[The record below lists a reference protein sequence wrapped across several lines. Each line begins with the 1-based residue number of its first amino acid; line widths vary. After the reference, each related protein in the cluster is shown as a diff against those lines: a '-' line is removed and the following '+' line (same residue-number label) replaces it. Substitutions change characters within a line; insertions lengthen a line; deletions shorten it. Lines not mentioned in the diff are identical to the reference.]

1 MKYGSGIAAV
11 DRYVNHDYDSVFGMS
26 SQFAAII
33 AAHVMKR
40 QSELG
45 ISGHMAEIGT
55 FEGRFFIA
63 MALALQP
70 GERGVGIDTFEWP
83 SPKVR
88 DKLHDHMQRLDVRTA
103 DMTVL
108 TANSADLSSA
118 DIARPLG
125 GQFGG
130 QVRFFHIDGDH
141 TPKALSHD
149 LDLAYAVM
157 HPKGVICLDDML
169 HPGFPLLTVAV
180 FDWLQKHPDMRV
192 FCVIDRE
199 DIVAAPKFMLCRHEA
214 AALYEQDLLAHFPE
228 WHFEA
233 ASQWEQWVAIV
244 LTPHPRFA
252 VVE

>member
-1 MKYGSGIAAV
+1 MKYGSGSAAV
-11 DRYVNHDYDSVFGMS
+11 DHYVNDEYDSVYGMS

-33 AAHVMKR
+33 AAHVMNR
-40 QSELG
+40 QTKLG
-45 ISGHMAEIGT
+45 ISGHVAEIGT

-63 MALALQP
+63 MALAMQP
-70 GERGVGIDTFEWP
+70 GERAVGIDTFEWP

-88 DKLHDHMQRLDVRTA
+88 DKLHSHIERLGVRPADVTI
-103 DMTVL
+103 L
-108 TANSADLSSA
+108 TANSADLA
-118 DIARPLG
+118 AKDISDAV
-125 GQFGG
+125 GG
-130 QVRFFHIDGDH
+130 QVRFFHVDGDH
-141 TPKALSHD
+141 TPKALTHD
-149 LDLAYAVM
+149 LNLAYAVM

-180 FDWLQKHPDMRV
+180 YEWLKTHPDMRV

-199 DIVAAPKFMLCRHEA
+199 DIVAAPKFMLCRHDAHE
-214 AALYEQDLLAHFPE
+214 LYEKDLLESFPE

-252 VVE
+252 IVE

>member
-11 DRYVNHDYDSVFGMS
+11 DHYVNQDYDSVFGMS

-33 AAHVMKR
+33 ATRVMDR
-40 QSELG
+40 QTRLG

-88 DKLHDHMQRLDVRTA
+88 DKLHDHMARLGVRTG
-103 DMTVL
+103 DMTIL
-108 TANSADLSSA
+108 TANSADLRPA
-118 DIARPLG
+118 DILAPAGDL
-125 GQFGG
+125 
-130 QVRFFHIDGDH
+130 VRFFHVDGDH
-141 TPKALSHD
+141 NPKALMHD

-157 HPKGVICLDDML
+157 HPQGVICLDDML

-180 FDWLQKHPDMRV
+180 YEWLKNHPDMRV

-199 DIVAAPKFMLCRHEA
+199 DIVAAPKFMLCKHEA
-214 AALYEQDLLAHFPE
+214 HALYEQDLLDAFPG

-233 ASQWEQWVAIV
+233 ASQWEDWIAIV

-252 VVE
+252 IVE

>member
-1 MKYGSGIAAV
+1 MKYSSGIAAV
-11 DRYVNHDYDSVFGMS
+11 DHYVLNEYDSVFGMS

-33 AAHVMKR
+33 AAHVMDR
-40 QSELG
+40 QTKLG
-45 ISGHMAEIGT
+45 ITGNIAEIGT
-55 FEGRFFIA
+55 FEGRFYIA
-63 MALALQP
+63 MALATQP

-88 DKLHDHMQRLDVRTA
+88 DKLHAHMERLGVRTG
-103 DMTVL
+103 DQKVL
-108 TANSADLSSA
+108 TANSENLSPVDISA
-118 DIARPLG
+118 AVG
-125 GQFGG
+125 GGP
-130 QVRFFHIDGDH
+130 VRFFHIDGDH
-141 TPKALSHD
+141 NPKALKHD

-157 HPKGVICLDDML
+157 HPQGVICLDDML

-180 FDWLQKHPDMRV
+180 YEWLEAHPDMRV

-214 AALYEQDLLAHFPE
+214 AALYEEDLLKAFPE

-233 ASQWEQWVAIV
+233 ASQWGKWVAVV

-252 VVE
+252 IVE